1 MTYALWICRWK
12 KLESLIKQG
21 LLKSAKTCIL
31 EFYEHYVLRKHTRVK
46 FDTVIH
52 NIEGIF
58 YYVHFDMRAC

>member
-58 YYVHFDMRAC
+58 LLCSL

>member
-1 MTYALWICRWK
+1 MRYGYVGGK
-12 KLESLIKQG
+12 NLESLIKQG

-58 YYVHFDMRAC
+58 LLCSL